1 MMEDKKALEL
11 YFHIPFCV
19 RKCLYCDFLSGPYG
33 DADREAYMKALF
45 VEARERAADCSDYR
59 ITSIFIGGGT
69 PSVAEESAISKLMD
83 IIRECYYTDSDM
95 EVTIEVNPGTV
106 NADKLRA
113 YRAAGINRLSIGL
126 QSANNRELQT
136 LGRIHTYD
144 DFLETYSMAREE
156 GFTNINVDIMSALPG
171 QTMES
176 YTDTLEK
183 VLELSP
189 EHISAYSLIVEEG
202 TPFFGQYGQGS
213 DLLPDEDTEREMYKQ
228 TAEILAS
235 KGYKRYEISNYA
247 TEGMECRH
255 NTGYWNRTAYL
266 GLGIGAASMMNNCRF
281 TNGPDF
287 RAYIS
292 NPLGQRGEVTELSL
306 QEQMEET
313 MYLGLRMTAGVPAED
328 FRRIFGRDME
338 QVYGE
343 VIRWGIGEGLL
354 QYKEISG
361 MVGRSLALTDRG
373 LDVSN
378 YVMARFLF

>member
-45 VEARERAADCSDYR
+45 VETRDRAAECSDYR

-69 PSVAEESAISKLMD
+69 PSVVDESAIAKLMD
-83 IIRECYYTDSDM
+83 IVRACYCTDSDM

-106 NADKLRA
+106 TPEKLRT
-113 YRAAGINRLSIGL
+113 YRTAGINRLSIGL

-136 LGRIHTYD
+136 LGRIHTYE
-144 DFLETYSMAREE
+144 DFLETYALAVKE

-176 YTDTLEK
+176 YKETLQK
-183 VLELSP
+183 VVALSP
-189 EHISAYSLIVEEG
+189 RHISAYSLIIEEG
-202 TPFFGQYGQGS
+202 TPFELQYGQGS
-213 DLLPDEDTEREMYKQ
+213 DALPDEDTEREMYKQ
-228 TAEILAS
+228 TAKLLEEQ
-235 KGYKRYEISNYA
+235 GYKRYEISNYA
-247 TEGMECRH
+247 TDGRECRH
-255 NTGYWNRTAYL
+255 NMGYWNRTEYL
-266 GLGIGAASMMNNCRF
+266 GLGIGAASMMNNRRF
-281 TNGPDF
+281 SNGPDF
-287 RAYIS
+287 REYIS
-292 NPLGQRGEVTELSL
+292 NPLGQRGEVTELSYE
-306 QEQMEET
+306 EQMEET
-313 MYLGLRMTAGVPAED
+313 MYLGLRMTAGVPEED

-354 QYKEISG
+354 QYKEIPG
-361 MVGRSLALTDRG
+361 MGGRSLSLTDRG

-378 YVMARFLF
+378 YVMARFLL